1 MAKRK
6 CKVCGTVFDKQR
18 PLQFVC
24 SLICGIEYA
33 KEQKRKAAL
42 KAKAE
47 AKRKERAKKQAIRH
61 KLETV
66 PELTKKAQQAFNRYI
81 RLRDRGLPCIS
92 CGKPLG
98 GEPNSYDAGHY
109 RSVGSAPH
117 LRFDEQNVHGQC
129 KHCNCHLSGNV
140 VAYRQGLIGRIG
152 LNAVERIESD
162 QAARHYDQQALRD
175 LAAKYRAKARE
186 LEHDAKV

>member
-1 MAKRK
+1 MVKRK
-6 CKVCGTVFDKQR
+6 CKVCGTVFEKQR

-24 SLICGIEYA
+24 SPLCGVAYA
-33 KEQKRKAAL
+33 QAQKHKAAI
-42 KAKAE
+42 KAERE
-47 AKRKERAKKQAIRH
+47 AKRKERAKKQAMRR
-61 KLETV
+61 KLETI

-129 KHCNCHLSGNV
+129 KYCNCHLSGNV

-152 LNAVERIESD
+152 LKMVERIESD
-162 QAARHYDQQALRD
+162 QVARHYDRQALRE
-175 LAAKYRAKARE
+175 LTIEYRRKARE
-186 LEHDAKV
+186 LEKCNP

>member
-1 MAKRK
+1 MMAKRK
-6 CKVCGTVFDKQR
+6 CKVCGTVFEKQR

-24 SLICGIEYA
+24 SPACGIEYQR
-33 KEQKRKAAL
+33 EQKRKSAI
-42 KAKAE
+42 KSE
-47 AKRKERAKKQAIRH
+47 RESKRKERAKTAALRH
-61 KLETV
+61 KLETI

-98 GEPNSYDAGHY
+98 SEPNSYDAGHY
-109 RSVGSAPH
+109 RSVGSSPH
-117 LRFDEQNVHGQC
+117 LRFDENNVHGQC

-152 LNAVERIESD
+152 LAEVERIEAD
-162 QAARHYDQQALRD
+162 QSEKHYGKQDLRE
-175 LAAKYRAKARE
+175 LAAEYRRKARE
-186 LEHDAKV
+186 VE